1 LFTVLPIIE
10 LASKAWVA
18 IFAPLIYRYALF
30 EMECEMLCWQ
40 AYKPETQRTMKELF
54 RHYSIEHFIN
64 RPHHP
69 TAFEITRFED
79 MEEPDVDDV
88 HKHTFYEILWVDEGH
103 SRQTIDYR
111 SYELG
116 ANSLFFISP
125 GQLHEFEE
133 WQPLKGG
140 TIMFTADFFLINQ
153 QNQDKLFELSFLD
166 NVYANPNLQLALPD
180 FQEIRRFI
188 DLLMAE
194 KKRENSNPQILQS
207 LLHVLLLQIQRSV
220 DAHADETVSK
230 RTIVVFKNFKNLLEK
245 HFKSDMTVQDYAAA
259 LNITQHHL
267 NRVAKA
273 VTGKTATE
281 VIRERSLL
289 EAKRLLTFSDY
300 SVAEIAAEL
309 GYFDNSY
316 FTKMFRKDVGSTPTE
331 YKSEMSEK
339 YRRRSFSG

>member
-1 LFTVLPIIE
+1 
-10 LASKAWVA
+10 
-18 IFAPLIYRYALF
+18 
-30 EMECEMLCWQ
+30 
-40 AYKPETQRTMKELF
+40 
-54 RHYSIEHFIN
+54 
-64 RPHHP
+64 
-69 TAFEITRFED
+69 
-79 MEEPDVDDV
+79 
-88 HKHTFYEILWVDEGH
+88 
-103 SRQTIDYR
+103 
-111 SYELG
+111 
-116 ANSLFFISP
+116 
-125 GQLHEFEE
+125 
-133 WQPLKGG
+133 
-140 TIMFTADFFLINQ
+140 
-153 QNQDKLFELSFLD
+153 
-166 NVYANPNLQLALPD
+166 
-180 FQEIRRFI
+180 
-188 DLLMAE
+188 MAE